1 MDQRGRCGFNGAE
14 LLAAEK
20 CAGLSVFRVTALESS
35 GTHSLCLIFRVSTWA
50 NPAAVGAFCMQR
62 SDYRV
67 AFLLSVSLD
76 MEGACGW
83 APVPGTVVR
92 RSDREK
98 GWQQPCLPCLPLK
111 FVMGTR
117 RESLRAAVKFCCD
130 SAGDE

>member
-1 MDQRGRCGFNGAE
+1 MCRVVCVQSDGSGVFRDTLTLLNLPCEHMGKPRCGWCFLYAKIR
-14 LLAAEK
+14 LQS
-20 CAGLSVFRVTALESS
+20 GL
-35 GTHSLCLIFRVSTWA
+35 
-50 NPAAVGAFCMQR
+50 
-62 SDYRV
+62 
-67 AFLLSVSLD
+67 LLSVSLD

-83 APVPGTVVR
+83 APVPGTVMR

-111 FVMGTR
+111 LVMGTR